1 LKLAAGPASQA
12 VSKPPSTSR
21 WIAEFL
27 LFWIG
32 LFVFGLCCLI
42 WSLTATVLY
51 RLLPRQRG
59 ARLGQFAIM
68 AGFRFYL
75 TAMEAIGV
83 FRCDLRALD
92 ALRDAGALVIA
103 PNHPSLLD
111 AVVVIS
117 RLPRVVCITKAK
129 LWDNLFLGGSLRLA
143 GYIRNDSP
151 LNLVKQGMHGLQDG
165 QQLLI
170 FPEGTRTVDAPVNV
184 LKGGFLL
191 IARRAGVPVQT
202 VFLENNSG
210 FLGKAWPLFRKPPI
224 PVVVTARLG
233 RRFEVSA
240 DTHTCLAEMAN
251 DYRREL
257 KGAVDGAVAN
267 AGA

>member
-1 LKLAAGPASQA
+1 LVEHS
-12 VSKPPSTSR
+12 
-21 WIAEFL
+21 
-27 LFWIG
+27 LFWCG
-32 LFVFGLCCLI
+32 LIVFGICCLV

-51 RLLPRQRG
+51 RLLPKRRG

-68 AGFRFYL
+68 AGFRGYL
-75 TAMEAIGV
+75 ATMQAIGV

-92 ALRDAGALVIA
+92 ALRDSGALVIA

-129 LWDNLFLGGSLRLA
+129 LWDNLFLGGSVRLA
-143 GYIRNDSP
+143 GYIRNDAP
-151 LNLVKQGMHGLQDG
+151 FNLVKQGVRGLEDG

-170 FPEGTRTVDAPVNV
+170 FPEGTRTVDAPINA

-191 IARRAGVPVQT
+191 IARRACVPVQT
-202 VFLENNSG
+202 VFLEHNSG
-210 FLGKAWPLFRKPPI
+210 FLGKGWPLFRKPPI

-233 RRFEVSA
+233 RRFEVPT
-240 DTHTCLAEMAN
+240 DLHDCLAELER
-251 DYRREL
+251 DYRLEL
-257 KGAVDGAVAN
+257 GRTLAQAVPRTHV
-267 AGA
+267 

>member
-1 LKLAAGPASQA
+1 MSRQARTAADTAP
-12 VSKPPSTSR
+12 KPPSARLRIT
-21 WIAEFL
+21 EYL
-27 LFWIG
+27 LFWLG
-32 LFVFGLCCLI
+32 LFLFGLCCLA
-42 WSLTATVLY
+42 WSLTATLLY
-51 RLLPRQRG
+51 RVLPRRRG

-68 AGFRFYL
+68 AGFRGYL
-75 TAMEAIGV
+75 AAMQAIGV

-92 ALRDAGALVIA
+92 ALRGAGALVIA

-117 RLPRVVCITKAK
+117 RLPRVVCITKAR
-129 LWDNLFLGGSLRLA
+129 LWDNLFLGGSVRLA

-151 LNLVKQGMHGLQDG
+151 LNLVKQGVHGLEDG

-170 FPEGTRTVDAPVNV
+170 FPEGTRTAEAPINP

-202 VFLENNSG
+202 VFLENNSR
-210 FLGKAWPLFRKPPI
+210 FLGKGWPLFRKPPI

-233 RRFEVSA
+233 RRFDVPS
-240 DTHTCLAEMAN
+240 DTHACLAALER
-251 DYRREL
+251 DYRVEL
-257 KGAVDGAVAN
+257 GHEARGGVAWFGA
-267 AGA
+267 